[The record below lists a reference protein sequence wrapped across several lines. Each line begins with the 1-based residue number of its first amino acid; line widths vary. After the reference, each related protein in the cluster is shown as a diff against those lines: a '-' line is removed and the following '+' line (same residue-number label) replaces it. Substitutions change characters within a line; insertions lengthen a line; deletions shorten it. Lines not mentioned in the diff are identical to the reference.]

1 MGTMI
6 SQLINIGGLPI
17 LSRLYSVE
25 DFGKLALFMAF
36 GSVVFSFS
44 TLKLDLA
51 IVKTEKDDEK
61 MALIYISFIAILA
74 LSTLATLCLY
84 LSSFLNPQVDSL
96 FLILIFLFFI
106 SNGGSQVLVY
116 FFNSEKKYQ
125 NITFAKITL
134 AMVNFILASVLF
146 NWNSGL
152 GLIYAITF
160 ANIFSFLGLVMF
172 FRKRIPNIFEVKIAF
187 SKQVLYQNINFIKYS
202 TPASFLDILSYQ
214 IIIIILSASYS
225 EKITGSFFMA
235 MRVVLLPTALIGAAI
250 GQVFYKDISDKF
262 LKNRLTRKDFWDI
275 WKILFLVGIIPFIIF
290 LFFGKVLF
298 VWALGNE
305 WILASE
311 MAIIL
316 VIKGFFNFLS
326 SPTSSGFVVINK
338 QQYNLILTTIRIIY
352 TIILLWESILRN
364 DIFFF
369 LMWYTFFE
377 ILQMLLYNFLIL
389 KHLPPSKTE

>member
-1 MGTMI
+1 MWYC
-6 SQLINIGGLPI
+6 NI
-17 LSRLYSVE
+17 
-25 DFGKLALFMAF
+25 
-36 GSVVFSFS
+36 
-44 TLKLDLA
+44 
-51 IVKTEKDDEK
+51 
-61 MALIYISFIAILA
+61 
-74 LSTLATLCLY
+74 
-84 LSSFLNPQVDSL
+84 
-96 FLILIFLFFI
+96 
-106 SNGGSQVLVY
+106 Y